1 MTSEIHPDAEVEFQE
16 ATDWYAGQS
25 ASAGERFVAEMEA
38 SFEKIV
44 RDPLRFEPAGTGVRV
59 CRLKRFP
66 YKLYYEFD
74 EARQHIRLL
83 SIMHHKRRPDYWQER
98 VSRD

>member
-1 MTSEIHPDAEVEFQE
+1 MTSEIHPEAEVEFQE

-25 ASAGERFVAEMEA
+25 LNAGERFVAEMEA
-38 SFEKIV
+38 SFAMII

-59 CRLKRFP
+59 CRLQHFP

-74 EARQHIRLL
+74 EVRQHIRLL
-83 SIMHHKRRPDYWQER
+83 SVMHHKRRPDYWR
-98 VSRD
+98 GRGAHD

>member
-1 MTSEIHPDAEVEFQE
+1 MTSEIHPEAEIEFQE

-25 ASAGERFVAEMEA
+25 TSAGERFVAEMES
-38 SFEKIV
+38 SFAKIV

-59 CRLKRFP
+59 FGLKRFP

-83 SIMHHKRRPDYWQER
+83 SIMHHKRRPDYWRER